1 MQDYDVLVVGGGPA
15 GSACARKLVE
25 GGRRVAVLDR
35 EPFPRTKLC
44 AGWITPEVVADL
56 ELDIPAYPHRF
67 NTFEHIVVHLM
78 GLTFKLDS
86 PQHSIRRFEF
96 DDYLLRRSGADIHV
110 HNVKGI
116 VRRDGHYVVDEAFRA
131 PYLVGAG
138 GTRCPVYRTF
148 FRDVNPRAKELQAA
162 TYEHEFPYAWH
173 DERCHLWFFHK
184 GLPGYSW
191 YVPKADGYLN
201 CGVGG
206 MAEKLK
212 ARGEDIK
219 RHWRR
224 FTALL
229 ERGEFVRDFDYAPK
243 GYSYYLRGNVD
254 VVRVDNAF
262 ITGDSA
268 GLATRD
274 LCEGIGP
281 AVRSGHRAADAIL
294 TGAAYHLDDIE
305 AFSAD
310 RGWVR
315 NLLEYMFVK
324 RRTRSPAPSA
334 GQPATRS
341 APQSAPPSAL
351 STARERAAPAADTS
365 RTGREAH

>member
-1 MQDYDVLVVGGGPA
+1 MQTYDALVVGGGPA
-15 GSACARKLVE
+15 GSACAHRLVA
-25 GGRRVAVLDR
+25 GGARVAVLDR
-35 EPFPRTKLC
+35 ETFPRTKLC
-44 AGWITPEVVADL
+44 AGWVTPEAVADL
-56 ELDIPAYPHRF
+56 ELDASSYPHRF

-78 GLTFKLDS
+78 GLTFKLAS

-110 HNVKGI
+110 HNVKSI
-116 VRRDGHYVVDEAFRA
+116 TRDNGDYVIDDAFRA

-162 TYEHEFPYAWH
+162 TYEHEFPYQWR

-201 CGVGG
+201 CGIGG

-212 ARGEDIK
+212 LKGDDIK
-219 RHWRR
+219 RHWQN
-224 FTALL
+224 FTTLL
-229 ERGEFVRDFDYAPK
+229 ARGGYVRDFDYAPK

-254 VVRVDNAF
+254 VVRIENAF
-262 ITGDSA
+262 IAGDSA

-294 TGAAYHLDDIE
+294 TGSSYTLADID

-324 RRTRSPAPSA
+324 R
-334 GQPATRS
+334 G
-341 APQSAPPSAL
+341 
-351 STARERAAPAADTS
+351 ARRDAERAGAVPRSS
-365 RTGREAH
+365 RAGGQAH